1 MTLRNS
7 EKHREKIPT
16 VQRHNYCQ
24 KGRNNDPL
32 NPYDENLEFCF
43 CNDWDGCNAAEKSR
57 RPAAVAIVASV
68 LAVVLYNLLW
78 MLWLFSCGL
87 MYSNQQLAAFV
98 CWIMTVSVT
107 AFIHC
112 LLIMNV
118 LHVCLCV
125 VSINCSPATLR
136 PRIEWSASTCW
147 LSTNFYSLK
156 VLYSSCKMCNSN
168 CFAPRKR
175 CLVVYSALSRN
186 FGRGREVHAFD
197 AGVWSSA
204 FYKLYL
210 TCRISV
216 YCGRNKGFSSNII
229 SLSHF
234 RLYGA
239 GVWFIIRS
247 VHGQCG
253 SAWFSVCVCVR
264 VYDLTTYFSLSVV
277 KLVKFAL
284 VVLSYLVT
292 KKISFQS
299 VILWIHIVW
308 PLSYKST

>member
-43 CNDWDGCNAAEKSR
+43 CNDWDGCNVAEKSR

-107 AFIHC
+107 VFIHC

-125 VSINCSPATLR
+125 VSINCSPATL
-136 PRIEWSASTCW
+136 
-147 LSTNFYSLK
+147 
-156 VLYSSCKMCNSN
+156 
-168 CFAPRKR
+168 
-175 CLVVYSALSRN
+175 
-186 FGRGREVHAFD
+186 FGQGREVHAFD

-216 YCGRNKGFSSNII
+216 YCGRNKGFLSNII

-253 SAWFSVCVCVR
+253 SAWFILTPCVCVCVR

-292 KKISFQS
+292 KKSPFSLSFS
-299 VILWIHIVW
+299 GFI
-308 PLSYKST
+308 